1 MFFNQANKK
10 AKRPAGKAATTAARR
25 ANATSARKLYSV
37 PVWMHERTFAGEFEL
52 GGRSYKL
59 TFAPTQAEI
68 ADDALRLRG
77 RLNVNDGKAGLPEVK
92 DARATLAGI
101 QGGIGDGPAR
111 YKMLATGATP
121 GPTESPTEKQQ
132 KAGENE
138 KQAVEPAASEKA
150 KMSRLTMTENT
161 GPTSFAAVMFFHLD
175 ALDHRAL
182 GVPADMSHVQ
192 LNARLAPKDP
202 TARSLHSLYTALTH
216 ALAGEQADART
227 AAALVRELNQVLAG

>member
-10 AKRPAGKAATTAARR
+10 TRQPARKAATAVRGAMGG
-25 ANATSARKLYSV
+25 RKLYSV
-37 PVWMHERTFAGEFEL
+37 PVWLQERVFAGEFAL
-52 GGRSYKL
+52 GGKNYKL
-59 TFAPTQAEI
+59 TFAPAQAEI
-68 ADDALRLRG
+68 ADNRLRLRG
-77 RLNVNDGKAGLPEVK
+77 RLTVNGGKAGEVK
-92 DARATLAGI
+92 DAQVQLAGI
-101 QGGIGDGPAR
+101 QGGIGSGPAR
-111 YKMLATGATP
+111 YKMMATGATP

-138 KQAVEPAASEKA
+138 KQAAEPPPSEKA
-150 KMSRLTMTENT
+150 KMSHLTTTENT

-202 TARSLHSLYTALTH
+202 TAQSLHSLYTALTN